1 MPFFERLAEFV
12 EMNEIR
18 TWPVGHIVSQQGS
31 EGSVSS
37 LMSVGTNLGLPTTA
51 KSCRELLIRRPEIN
65 MLHKTILALYRS
77 GVAQLDGKDRQDF
90 FRRLLP
96 AMLPQYFRDLQDG
109 GMRSPAVRWRAYRH
123 LISVVNWLGRATGF
137 NGLRVEVSDFLLVG
151 RKLVSVE
158 NPHFSLLLDYAQGGT
173 LRSLNYKRS
182 TLSLLSAWRDDGE
195 PTLGF
200 LDCLIPN
207 TALMPAKLDLIL
219 SNRENLLAEPYDYQ
233 IKRHEES
240 TDIQLSSEQ
249 AFSVGSLRGLLQVD
263 KRYSLKPTDSTFQL
277 WYRVSNTTYVDFK
290 GYFGTLMELGM
301 RPFSSRSQ
309 AVYINGQN
317 LRWKLDIPLIYP
329 DARTVEIYDRVLS
342 CLFRLDFD
350 VPTNL
355 FLGPIGPRRR
365 TRGTETSKYPEEKK
379 STEIP

>member
-1 MPFFERLAEFV
+1 M
-12 EMNEIR
+12 
-18 TWPVGHIVSQQGS
+18 
-31 EGSVSS
+31 
-37 LMSVGTNLGLPTTA
+37 
-51 KSCRELLIRRPEIN
+51 
-65 MLHKTILALYRS
+65 
-77 GVAQLDGKDRQDF
+77 
-90 FRRLLP
+90 
-96 AMLPQYFRDLQDG
+96 
-109 GMRSPAVRWRAYRH
+109 
-123 LISVVNWLGRATGF
+123 
-137 NGLRVEVSDFLLVG
+137 
-151 RKLVSVE
+151 VSVE

-355 FLGPIGPRRR
+355 FLGPIFGRPCRLRPVPAWCR
-365 TRGTETSKYPEEKK
+365 FL
-379 STEIP
+379 